1 MPPVYFD
8 GIKLD
13 YDCARLVITA
23 LGTFN
28 ETCANCGGSMIEVKS
43 IILHSSESPATFLTW
58 CSTCGSYDRLS
69 QEFPVEWHRRL
80 LAKVG

>member
-8 GIKLD
+8 GIQLD

-28 ETCANCGGSMIEVKS
+28 ETCVNCGGSMIEVKS

-69 QEFPVEWHRRL
+69 EQFPVEWHRRL